1 MRARTKKD
9 FKDNWQQT
17 ITAIV
22 AFAATILVAFGLITA
37 EQSAEALPLVN
48 TIITA
53 VGGIVAAVTAII
65 GIWFKPDQPV

>member
-1 MRARTKKD
+1 MKARSKKD

-17 ITAIV
+17 VTAIIAFV
-22 AFAATILVAFGLITA
+22 ATLLVAFGLITA

-48 TIITA
+48 TIIAA

-65 GIWFKPDQPV
+65 GIWFKPEEPV